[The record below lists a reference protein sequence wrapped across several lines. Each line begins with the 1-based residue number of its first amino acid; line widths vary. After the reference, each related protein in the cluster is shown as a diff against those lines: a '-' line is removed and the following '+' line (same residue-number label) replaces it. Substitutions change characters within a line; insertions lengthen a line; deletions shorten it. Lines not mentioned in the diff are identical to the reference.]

1 MAMSPDLTAI
11 RRILNQDPVW
21 AAYAIADLQ
30 PSFAPYCHWATG
42 DSAES
47 EGAESEGAEGEG
59 VVLLFTAL
67 DLPLLLTVG
76 AADAVGTALAKLP
89 LPPKVYISTRKEHF
103 GRLAEHYSFSQ
114 PLAGTV
120 VNAMYRMAWQRPDQF
135 AASTQVSRLGP
146 ADGPRIQALYA
157 FGGPYTPDAFDPY
170 QLADGTFFGI
180 NGADGAL
187 VAVGGTHIVDWQA
200 GIAAIGNMYTQPAQR
215 GQGHARAVLGAIVAT
230 LQARGVTNIVLN
242 VNQENQTARRLY
254 EQYGFAI
261 HCPFLEG
268 VGIKHNL

>member
-1 MAMSPDLTAI
+1 MASSPDLAQI

-30 PSFAPYCHWATG
+30 PGFAPYCHWARG
-42 DSAES
+42 ASAD
-47 EGAESEGAEGEG
+47 GEG

-67 DLPLLLTVG
+67 DLPLLLTIGAG
-76 AADAVGTALAKLP
+76 AAVGEALTKLP

-103 GRLAEHYSFSQ
+103 GQLAEHYSFSE

-120 VNAMYRMAWQRPDQF
+120 VNAMYRMGWQQADHF
-135 AASTQVSRLGP
+135 AASEQAIRLGP
-146 ADGPRIQALYA
+146 ADAPRIQALYT

-170 QLADGTFFGI
+170 QLDDGIFFGI
-180 NGADGAL
+180 NGEDGTL
-187 VAVGGTHIVDWQA
+187 VAVGGTHIVDWQG
-200 GIAAIGNMYTQPAQR
+200 GIAAIGNMYTHPAHR

-230 LQARGVTNIVLN
+230 LQTGGISNIVLN

-268 VGIKHNL
+268 VGIKRTL